1 MDPAERVR
9 LLIFVRVEGLKIK
22 SVKARQLDMPT
33 LRHRYL
39 YIFLDEAGN
48 FDFTKNG
55 TRYLQVGAITKER
68 PFHACK
74 ALNELK
80 YDLVEKGLNIEY
92 FHAAEDQQAT
102 RNEVFAIISDCLDG
116 VRFDSIYLDKHK
128 LCVSPKQGHRFY
140 VTMLEQ
146 LLAHILS
153 VHDLKAFQEVIVFTD
168 RIPVNKKRGEVEK
181 AVKQTLSRTLP
192 KHSRYRIFHH
202 DSKSNFDLQIAD
214 YFNWA
219 SFRYLRDDDD
229 RAYKVICRAVKARL
243 EVETQADSEDM

>member
-1 MDPAERVR
+1 
-9 LLIFVRVEGLKIK
+9 
-22 SVKARQLDMPT
+22 MPT
-33 LRHRYL
+33 SRHRYL

-80 YDLVEKGLNIEY
+80 YDL
-92 FHAAEDQQAT
+92 
-102 RNEVFAIISDCLDG
+102 
-116 VRFDSIYLDKHK
+116 
-128 LCVSPKQGHRFY
+128 
-140 VTMLEQ
+140 
-146 LLAHILS
+146 
-153 VHDLKAFQEVIVFTD
+153 
-168 RIPVNKKRGEVEK
+168 VEK

-243 EVETQADSEDM
+243 EVETRADSEDM